1 MLLVKPAI
9 IEIALDG
16 PMVGHGVAAVE
27 RDQRRFVLGGLRPG
41 ENRAIVVGEQF
52 DRRRS
57 DHAEEI
63 VCCGRD
69 QMDLGIGALPAE
81 IAVEARKPR
90 WRLVAPAVVLEAFR
104 GEIEPPF
111 SVAHP
116 VLQGPADAA
125 VGAARGIEFG
135 AAVGEASFIWKL
147 IAPPRALRPKVG
159 LLVQISE
166 RPIATFGIKSQLTVS
181 PKASLTRIP
190 CM

>member
-41 ENRAIVVGEQF
+41 KDRAIVVGEQF

-69 QMDLGIGALPAE
+69 KMNLGISALPAE
-81 IAVEARKPR
+81 IAVETRQPR
-90 WRLVAPAVVLEAFR
+90 WRLVAPAIVLKAFR
-104 GEIEPPF
+104 RQIKSPF
-111 SVAHP
+111 PVAYT
-116 VLQGPADAA
+116 VLQGAADAA
-125 VGAARGIEFG
+125 VGAA
-135 AAVGEASFIWKL
+135 
-147 IAPPRALRPKVG
+147 
-159 LLVQISE
+159 
-166 RPIATFGIKSQLTVS
+166 
-181 PKASLTRIP
+181 
-190 CM
+190 

>member
-1 MLLVKPAI
+1 MVAQVFPPPGGQGRLVVLIEDLETRLRKACRKSIVLEAQGVEQRIGPIAAAALDLGGVAVDMLLVKPAI

-27 RDQRRFVLGGLRPG
+27 RDQRPFVLGGLRPG
-41 ENRAIVVGEQF
+41 VNRAIVVGEQF

-57 DHAEEI
+57 DHAE
-63 VCCGRD
+63 VVVGCGRD

-116 VLQGPADAA
+116 VLQGAADAA
-125 VGAARGIEFG
+125 VGA
-135 AAVGEASFIWKL
+135 
-147 IAPPRALRPKVG
+147 
-159 LLVQISE
+159 
-166 RPIATFGIKSQLTVS
+166 T
-181 PKASLTRIP
+181 
-190 CM
+190 